1 MTIDTQAIRER
12 AERLIELASKATP
25 GKWYR
30 EPGIA
35 YSVEIETVDK
45 KPIAIADIG
54 RDDCESNAAH
64 IVANDPPTVIATNRD
79 LLSALDRE
87 KVLEAEVERL
97 KAEQEQSCKLWHD
110 ELLKVAAR
118 EHLLEPLEARLATLR
133 QQVEAKTDSLKA
145 INRLTSAGDRTL
157 DQMIRDMGLA
167 CDIARAAALSP
178 HTAKE
183 DER

>member
-87 KVLEAEVERL
+87 KVLEAEVESL
-97 KAEQEQSCKLWHD
+97 KRYSNAHIDRAE
-110 ELLKVAAR
+110 AA
-118 EHLLEPLEARLATLR
+118 EAQLATLR
-133 QQVEAKTDSLKA
+133 QQNDNLVNVLKALVEAPLRYNDKRIEIDCESHADAMARVSK
-145 INRLTSAGDRTL
+145 
-157 DQMIRDMGLA
+157 
-167 CDIARAAALSP
+167 ARAAFPAP
-178 HTAKE
+178 AQRDGE
-183 DER
+183 